1 MGAQSFAVTAE
12 GDTLQ
17 KAFAAAQ
24 IEAAF
29 WHGHGPDSGTIAE
42 KSSVR
47 LIAPP
52 ANIAGNREALMDW
65 ASDLLY
71 DDDLDPH
78 HQWIQDKWA
87 PAAAVPIGPQQ
98 WLFFGYATT

>member
-12 GDTLQ
+12 GDTLM

-24 IEAAF
+24 HEATY

-47 LIAPP
+47 TLAPP
-52 ANIAGNREALMDW
+52 AAIAGNREAIMQW
-65 ASDLLY
+65 AVDLLY
-71 DDDLDPH
+71 NDDIDPH
-78 HQWIQDKWA
+78 LEWVQQKAA
-87 PAAAVPIGPQQ
+87 PAAAIPLGPHE
-98 WLFFGYATT
+98 WLFFGYAAK